1 MSYGDFS
8 RYVKNEREL
17 KIGNLSLIL
26 NLVIFSFLALF
37 IVSGVDVFLNQDP
50 QNLDQ
55 ILTNPTDIIGKLNNM
70 FIIILALIFIII
82 ASASTNLIANF
93 IPSQYT
99 LINLMPSSLSIKGA
113 STIIVVFGFIVGIFW
128 LTILSQI
135 GILSFVDTIGAFF
148 GPLFGIMIADFYF
161 IKKQNLNNKDIYS
174 LEKNGEYYYSGGFHL
189 KGSYSIIL
197 GFIFSASTIWN
208 SSLMFLQSYS
218 WIIGAFVAG
227 FVYYLLAKN
236 NLMDK
241 ISFDFTNKTAVVTG
255 GAQGFGL
262 DITKRFLRSGAKVII
277 WDIDVKMLEKAIKDI
292 NNPNLSMK
300 KVDVSNFKEVENSTN
315 EILEETNIDILIN
328 NAGITGP
335 TASLWEYDVEIW
347 KKVVDINL
355 MGTFNC
361 CRSIVPNMI
370 KNNYGRI
377 VNVASVAGKDGNAN
391 ASAYST
397 GKAAAIG
404 LTKSLG
410 KELADKNI
418 AVNAITP
425 AGAKTR
431 ILDQM
436 TKEHVQR
443 MLSKVP
449 RGRFLEV
456 EEFTSLVCWLSSEEN
471 TFSTAA
477 VFDISG
483 GRSTY

>member
-1 MSYGDFS
+1 M
-8 RYVKNEREL
+8 
-17 KIGNLSLIL
+17 
-26 NLVIFSFLALF
+26 
-37 IVSGVDVFLNQDP
+37 
-50 QNLDQ
+50 
-55 ILTNPTDIIGKLNNM
+55 
-70 FIIILALIFIII
+70 
-82 ASASTNLIANF
+82 
-93 IPSQYT
+93 
-99 LINLMPSSLSIKGA
+99 
-113 STIIVVFGFIVGIFW
+113 
-128 LTILSQI
+128 
-135 GILSFVDTIGAFF
+135 
-148 GPLFGIMIADFYF
+148 
-161 IKKQNLNNKDIYS
+161 NK
-174 LEKNGEYYYSGGFHL
+174 
-189 KGSYSIIL
+189 
-197 GFIFSASTIWN
+197 
-208 SSLMFLQSYS
+208 
-218 WIIGAFVAG
+218 
-227 FVYYLLAKN
+227 
-236 NLMDK
+236 
-241 ISFDFTNKTAVVTG
+241 FDFKNRTAVITG

-262 DITKRFLRSGAKVII
+262 DIAKRFLESGAKVMI
-277 WDIDVKMLEKAIKDI
+277 WDVDSKMLDKAVKDL
-292 NNPNLSMK
+292 NNPNLSSYI
-300 KVDVSNFKEVENSTN
+300 VDVSNYKEVESNANKIMKNS
-315 EILEETNIDILIN
+315 NIDILIN

-335 TASLWEYDVEIW
+335 TAPLWNYDIEIW

-361 CRSIVPNMI
+361 CRAIVPNMI

-391 ASAYST
+391 ASAYSV
-397 GKAAAIG
+397 GKAGTIG

-418 AVNAITP
+418 AVNAVTP